1 MSISKIPS
9 FLLKRKGVETK
20 TLFKLPYIY
29 TFADKVNYFRILM
42 VEMKGNDMGV
52 GNQGKKRILPT
63 DISHKFSSKEDFLN
77 FFSKQVGL
85 SIF

>member
-1 MSISKIPS
+1 MKLINRDRDLMRNLVLMKFIKI
-9 FLLKRKGVETK
+9 VVT
-20 TLFKLPYIY
+20 I
-29 TFADKVNYFRILM
+29 KVNYFRILM